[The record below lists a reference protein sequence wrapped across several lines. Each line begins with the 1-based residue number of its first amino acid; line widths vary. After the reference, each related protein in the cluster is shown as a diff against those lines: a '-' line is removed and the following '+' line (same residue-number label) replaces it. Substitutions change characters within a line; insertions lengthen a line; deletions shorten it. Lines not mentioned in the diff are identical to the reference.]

1 MFRLFKY
8 LKNYIVE
15 SILGPLFKMTEAT
28 FELIVPIVMAKII
41 ETGIK
46 NNDKDYILK
55 MGGVL
60 VLLGVL
66 GLACSLTAQYF
77 AAKASMG
84 FGTALRK
91 DLYHHINKFSHAE
104 IDRIGTST
112 LITRMTG
119 DINQAQTGINMLL
132 RLFLRSPFIV
142 IGAIVASLLINVK
155 LTLIFLVAA
164 PVIGLIIYLIMSLSI
179 PKYTAIQKKVD
190 KVSLLTREN
199 LAGVRVVRAFSR
211 QNEEK
216 EDFKETSNSLM
227 KHQII
232 VGRISALLNPATYVV
247 VNLAILAIL
256 WFGGKTVYVGDLSQG
271 EVIALVNYM
280 SQILLALVAL
290 ANLIVILTKA
300 SASSVR
306 INEIFDTKPELT
318 DENAKDFAE
327 NNSENAVEFKNVS
340 FKYSSEAENA
350 VSGLTFTAKK
360 GQTIGVIGG
369 TGSGKST
376 LVNLIP
382 RFYEVSEG
390 EVLVNGV
397 SVKDYTFTNLREKIG
412 IVPQKAVLF
421 KGTIR
426 DNMRWGKAD
435 ATDDEIY
442 KALDIAQAREFV
454 DSKPDGLDTMI
465 MQNGRNL
472 SGGQRQRLT
481 IARAIVKNSEILIL
495 DDSASALDY
504 ATDAKLRRAISE
516 QTDGLTVFIV
526 SQRATTIKNADMIIV
541 MDDGEIAGTGTHRE
555 LLKNCNEYRE
565 ICQSQLSREEIE
577 RDEK

>member
-8 LKNYIVE
+8 LKNYVLE

-28 FELIVPIVMAKII
+28 FELIVPIVMSKII

-46 NNDKDYILK
+46 HNDKEYILK

-66 GLACSLTAQYF
+66 GLACSLTAQFF

-112 LITRMTG
+112 LITRMTS
-119 DINQAQTGINMLL
+119 DINQAQTGVNMFL

-142 IGAIVASLLINVK
+142 IGAIIAALLINVK
-155 LTLIFLVAA
+155 LTLIFLVAS
-164 PVIGLIIYLIMSLSI
+164 PVIALIIYLIMTISI
-179 PKYTAIQKKVD
+179 PKYTAIAKKTD

-211 QNEEK
+211 QEEEK
-216 EDFKETSNSLM
+216 QDFKETSESLM
-227 KHQII
+227 KHQIV

-247 VNLAILAIL
+247 VNLAILAIM
-256 WFGGKTVYVGDLSQG
+256 WFGGKTVYAGDLSQG

-280 SQILLALVAL
+280 SRILLALVAL

-300 SASSVR
+300 SASSLR
-306 INEIFDTKPELT
+306 INEIFNTKPELS
-318 DENAKDFAE
+318 DENAKEITE

-340 FKYSSEAENA
+340 FKYSSDADNA
-350 VSGLTFTAKK
+350 VSGLTFTVKK
-360 GQTIGVIGG
+360 GQTIGIIGG

-376 LVNLIP
+376 LINLIP
-382 RFYEVSEG
+382 RFYEVSQG
-390 EVLVNGV
+390 EVLVNGEN
-397 SVKDYTFTNLREKIG
+397 VKDYTFTNLREKIG

-435 ATDDEIY
+435 ATDEEIY

-481 IARAIVKNSEILIL
+481 IARAIVKKCEILIL

-504 ATDAKLRRAISE
+504 ATDAKLRKAISE
-516 QTDGLTVFIV
+516 QTEGLTVFIV

-541 MDDGEIAGTGTHRE
+541 MDDGEIAGIGTHKE

>member
-8 LKNYIVE
+8 LKNYVLE

-28 FELIVPIVMAKII
+28 FELIVPIVMSKII

-46 NNDKDYILK
+46 HNDKEYILK

-66 GLACSLTAQYF
+66 GLACSLTAQFF

-112 LITRMTG
+112 LITRMTS
-119 DINQAQTGINMLL
+119 DINQAQTGVNMFL

-142 IGAIVASLLINVK
+142 IGAIIAALLINVK
-155 LTLIFLVAA
+155 LTLIFLVAS
-164 PVIGLIIYLIMSLSI
+164 PVIALIIYLIMTISI
-179 PKYTAIQKKVD
+179 PKYTAIAKKTD

-211 QNEEK
+211 QEEEK
-216 EDFKETSNSLM
+216 QDFKETSESLM
-227 KHQII
+227 KHQIV

-247 VNLAILAIL
+247 VNLAILAIM
-256 WFGGKTVYVGDLSQG
+256 WFGGKTVYAGDLSQG

-300 SASSVR
+300 SASSLR
-306 INEIFDTKPELT
+306 INEIFNTKPELS
-318 DENAKDFAE
+318 DENAKEITE

-340 FKYSSEAENA
+340 FKYSSDADNA
-350 VSGLTFTAKK
+350 VSGLTFTVKK
-360 GQTIGVIGG
+360 GQTIGIIGG

-376 LVNLIP
+376 LINLIP
-382 RFYEVSEG
+382 RFYEVSQG
-390 EVLVNGV
+390 EVLVNGEN
-397 SVKDYTFTNLREKIG
+397 VKDYTFTNLREKIG

-435 ATDDEIY
+435 ATDEEIY

-481 IARAIVKNSEILIL
+481 IARAIVKKCEILIL

-504 ATDAKLRRAISE
+504 ATDAKLRKAISE
-516 QTDGLTVFIV
+516 QTEGLTVFIV

-541 MDDGEIAGTGTHRE
+541 MDDGEIAGIGTHKE

>member
-8 LKNYIVE
+8 LKNYILE

-28 FELIVPIVMAKII
+28 FELIVPIVMSKII

-46 NNDKDYILK
+46 HNDKEYILK

-66 GLACSLTAQYF
+66 GLACSLTAQFF

-112 LITRMTG
+112 LITRMTS
-119 DINQAQTGINMLL
+119 DINQAQTGVNMFL

-142 IGAIVASLLINVK
+142 IGAIIAALLINVK
-155 LTLIFLVAA
+155 LTLIFLVAS
-164 PVIGLIIYLIMSLSI
+164 PVIALIIYLIMTISI
-179 PKYTAIQKKVD
+179 PKYTAIAKKTD
-190 KVSLLTREN
+190 RVSLLTREN

-211 QNEEK
+211 QEEEK
-216 EDFKETSNSLM
+216 QDFKETSESLM
-227 KHQII
+227 KHQIV

-247 VNLAILAIL
+247 VNMAILAIM
-256 WFGGKTVYVGDLSQG
+256 WFGGKTVYAGNLTQG

-300 SASSVR
+300 SASSLR
-306 INEIFDTKPELT
+306 INEIFNTKPELR
-318 DENAKDFAE
+318 DENAKEITE

-340 FKYSSEAENA
+340 FKYSSDADNA
-350 VSGLTFTAKK
+350 VSGLTFTVKK
-360 GQTIGVIGG
+360 GQTIGIIGG

-376 LVNLIP
+376 LINLIP

-390 EVLVNGV
+390 EVLVNGEN
-397 SVKDYTFTNLREKIG
+397 VKDYTFTNLREKIG

-435 ATDDEIY
+435 ATDEEIY

-481 IARAIVKNSEILIL
+481 IARAIVKKCEILIL

-504 ATDAKLRRAISE
+504 ATDAKLRKAIAE
-516 QTDGLTVFIV
+516 QTEGLTVFIV

-541 MDDGEIAGTGTHRE
+541 MEDGEIAGTGTHKE
-555 LLKNCNEYRE
+555 LLKNCNEYKE
-565 ICQSQLSREEIE
+565 ICQSQLSREELS

>member
-1 MFRLFKY
+1 MFRLFRY
-8 LKNYIVE
+8 LKKYIVE

-28 FELIVPIVMAKII
+28 FELIVPVVMAKII
-41 ETGIK
+41 DVGIK
-46 NNDKDYILK
+46 NNDKEYILR

-91 DLYHHINKFSHAE
+91 DLYHHLNKFSHSE
-104 IDRIGTST
+104 IDKIGTST

-142 IGAIVASLLINVK
+142 IGAIIAAFLINVK
-155 LTLIFLVAA
+155 LTLIFIVAS
-164 PVIGLIIYLIMSLSI
+164 PVIAFIIYLTMSLSI
-179 PKYTAIQKKVD
+179 PRYTAIQKKVD

-211 QNEEK
+211 QEEEK
-216 EDFKETSNSLM
+216 QDFKETSESLM
-227 KHQII
+227 KHQIV

-247 VNLAILAIL
+247 VNSAILAII
-256 WFGGKTVYVGDLSQG
+256 WFGGKTVYAGNLTQG

-306 INEIFDTKPELT
+306 INEIFNTKPQLT
-318 DENAKDFAE
+318 DENAKKISE
-327 NNSENAVEFKNVS
+327 NNSENAIEFRNVS
-340 FKYSSEAENA
+340 FKYSEEAENA
-350 VSGLTFTAKK
+350 VNGLTFTVKK
-360 GQTIGVIGG
+360 GQTIGIIGG

-376 LVNLIP
+376 LINLIP

-390 EVLVNGV
+390 EVQVNGEN
-397 SVKDYTFTNLREKIG
+397 VKDYTFTDLREKIG

-435 ATDDEIY
+435 ATDEEIY

-481 IARAIVKNSEILIL
+481 IARAIVKKCEILIL

-504 ATDAKLRRAISE
+504 ATDAKLRKAISE
-516 QTDGLTVFIV
+516 ETDGLTVIIV
-526 SQRATTIKNADMIIV
+526 SQRATTIKNADSIIV
-541 MDDGEIAGTGTHRE
+541 MDDGEIVGKGTHKE

-565 ICQSQLSREEIE
+565 ICQSQLTREEIE